1 MVRVLVGMDT
11 ERSRQAGMPAR
22 RPQWSSASHKR
33 EWMPDWPLIVEGLRM
48 GLIFTVTG
56 VLLAEMYG
64 SPRGIGRVIFAWGEM
79 FKMPELFAGV
89 LLIVVMTVICNEL
102 LRGIEE
108 FRKFRRR
115 GFR

>member
-1 MVRVLVGMDT
+1 M
-11 ERSRQAGMPAR
+11 E
-22 RPQWSSASHKR
+22 
-33 EWMPDWPLIVEGLRM
+33 PLIVEGLRM

-64 SPRGIGRVIFAWGEM
+64 SPRGWPRHLCLGEM

-89 LLIVVMTVICNEL
+89 LLVVVMTVICNEL

-108 FRKFRRR
+108 FRKSRRR